1 MDPPDGWNLRPVA
14 EPVSYFDT
22 GTRQWTSGSF
32 DTAMKSEHPAVV
44 TSSDTP
50 AAASSAFA
58 AAAQHGS
65 ASTPAHVPWNG
76 MHRTSGHM
84 PTPSRQQR
92 WLNAVAW
99 ADTNPDVGAPLAE
112 DRDDAADGGYNR
124 QVMPN
129 SMPTPQATPPPYQP
143 SMQASCSMR
152 WPLPDQGAPP
162 CMRGRS
168 YAPLRWSACLRKQAG
183 SDGNIC

>member
-1 MDPPDGWNLRPVA
+1 MDPPHGWNLRPVA
-14 EPVSYFDT
+14 QPVSYYDT

-84 PTPSRQQR
+84 PTPTRDSQR

-99 ADTNPDVGAPLAE
+99 ADANADVCAPLAE
-112 DRDDAADGGYNR
+112 DHDVRRRMAATTVSACRIPCRRPKPRRRVQDGGHR
-124 QVMPN
+124 
-129 SMPTPQATPPPYQP
+129 AEE
-143 SMQASCSMR
+143 A
-152 WPLPDQGAPP
+152 PLPALQRTESTRDQGHVA
-162 CMRGRS
+162 
-168 YAPLRWSACLRKQAG
+168 
-183 SDGNIC
+183 